1 MMMYHNPV
9 LLNESIFGL
18 NINPSG
24 IYVDVTYGGGGHSQ
38 EILKNLNSKGKL
50 IAFDQDQDA
59 IENKSNDRRLNLIKS
74 NFKYLNNFLNYF
86 QIKEIDG
93 LLADFGI
100 SSHQIDNKNRGF
112 STRFNSELDMRMN
125 KTQKI
130 DAKIIINDYDEDQ
143 LEYIFKNFGELKN
156 YKKVTEKII
165 SERIKKSIDTTGDLK
180 KILAPLVKV
189 RDENKFLAQVF
200 QSIRIE
206 VNDELEVIRTLL
218 SDSSKYIKKGGRL
231 VCISYHSLED
241 RIVKKFIQNGGYNDE
256 VPTDLYGNKN
266 FIFKKVGKMITPS
279 SEEIKLN
286 NRSRSAK
293 LRIAEKIWETFCPF

>member
-1 MMMYHNPV
+1 MYHNPV
-9 LLNESIFGL
+9 LLNESISGL

-38 EILKNLNSKGKL
+38 EILKNLNSNGKL

-59 IENKSNDRRLNLIKS
+59 IENKSNDSRLNLVKS

-86 QIKEIDG
+86 KINEIDG

-112 STRFNSELDMRMN
+112 STRFNSKLDMRMN
-125 KTQKI
+125 STQKI
-130 DAKIIINDYDEDQ
+130 DAKTIVNDYDKDQ
-143 LEYIFKNFGELKN
+143 LEYIFKNFGELRN
-156 YKKVTEKII
+156 YKKVAEKII
-165 SERIKKSIDTTGDLK
+165 SERAKRPIETTGDLK
-180 KILAPLVKV
+180 KILSPLVKV
-189 RDENKFLAQVF
+189 KDENKFLAQVF

-218 SDSSKYIKKGGRL
+218 SESSKYIKKGGRL

-241 RIVKKFIQNGGYNDE
+241 RIVKKFIQNGGFNDE
-256 VPTDLYGNKN
+256 VTSDLYGNKN
-266 FIFKKVGKMITPS
+266 TIFKKVGKMITPS
-279 SEEIKLN
+279 NQEIKIN

-293 LRIAEKIWETFCPF
+293 LRIAEKI

>member
-1 MMMYHNPV
+1 MYHNPV
-9 LLNESIFGL
+9 LLNESISGL

-38 EILKNLNSKGKL
+38 EILKNLNSNGKL

-59 IENKSNDRRLNLIKS
+59 IENKSNDSRLNLVKS

-165 SERIKKSIDTTGDLK
+165 SERTKKSIDTTGDLK
-180 KILAPLVKV
+180 KILTPLVKV

-241 RIVKKFIQNGGYNDE
+241 RIVKKFIQNGGYNNE
-256 VPTDLYGNKN
+256 VESDFYGNKN
-266 FIFKKVGKMITPS
+266 VIFKKIGKMITPS

-293 LRIAEKIWETFCPF
+293 LRIAEKI

>member
-1 MMMYHNPV
+1 MYHNPV
-9 LLNESIFGL
+9 LLNESISGL

-38 EILKNLNSKGKL
+38 EILKNLNSNGKL

-59 IENKSNDRRLNLIKS
+59 IENKTDDSRLNLVKS

-86 QIKEIDG
+86 KIEQIDG

-100 SSHQIDNKNRGF
+100 SSHQIDNKKRGF

-125 KTQKI
+125 STQKI
-130 DAKIIINDYDEDQ
+130 DAKIIINDYDKDQ
-143 LEYIFKNFGELKN
+143 LEYIFKNFGELNN

-165 SERIKKSIDTTGDLK
+165 SERTKRSINTTGDLK

-189 RDENKFLAQVF
+189 KDENKFLAQVF

-218 SDSSKYIKKGGRL
+218 SNSSKYIKKGGRL

-256 VPTDLYGNKN
+256 IVSDMYGNKN
-266 FIFKKVGKMITPS
+266 VIFKKVGKMITPS
-279 SEEIKLN
+279 REEIKLN

-293 LRIAEKIWETFCPF
+293 LRIAEKI

>member
-1 MMMYHNPV
+1 MMYHNPV
-9 LLNESIFGL
+9 LLNESISGL

-38 EILKNLNSKGKL
+38 EILKNLNSNGKL

-59 IENKSNDRRLNLIKS
+59 IENKLNDSRLNLVKS

-125 KTQKI
+125 STQKI
-130 DAKIIINDYDEDQ
+130 DAKIIINDYDKDQ

-165 SERIKKSIDTTGDLK
+165 SERTKKSIDTTGDLK

-241 RIVKKFIQNGGYNDE
+241 RIVKKFIQNGGYNNE
-256 VPTDLYGNKN
+256 VESDFYGNKN
-266 FIFKKVGKMITPS
+266 VIFKKIGKMITPS

-293 LRIAEKIWETFCPF
+293 LRIAEKI

>member
-1 MMMYHNPV
+1 MMYHNPV
-9 LLNESIFGL
+9 LLNESISGL

-24 IYVDVTYGGGGHSQ
+24 IYVDATYGGGGHSQ
-38 EILKNLNSKGKL
+38 EILNNLNSKGKL

-59 IENKSNDRRLNLIKS
+59 IENKSNDSRLNLVKS

-112 STRFNSELDMRMN
+112 SIRFNSELDMRMN

-130 DAKIIINDYDEDQ
+130 DAKIIINDYDRDQ

-165 SERIKKSIDTTGDLK
+165 SERTKKSIDTTGDLK

-241 RIVKKFIQNGGYNDE
+241 RIVKKFIQNGGYNNE
-256 VPTDLYGNKN
+256 VESDFYGNKN
-266 FIFKKVGKMITPS
+266 VIFKKIGKMITPS

>member
-1 MMMYHNPV
+1 MYHNPV
-9 LLNESIFGL
+9 LLNESISGL

-24 IYVDVTYGGGGHSQ
+24 IYVDATYGGGGHSQ
-38 EILKNLNSKGKL
+38 EILNNLNLKGKL

-59 IENKSNDRRLNLIKS
+59 IENKSNDSRLNLVKS

-112 STRFNSELDMRMN
+112 SIRFNSELDMRMN

-130 DAKIIINDYDEDQ
+130 DAKIIINDYDRDQ

-165 SERIKKSIDTTGDLK
+165 SERTKKSIDTTGDLK

-241 RIVKKFIQNGGYNDE
+241 RIVKKFIQNGGYNNE
-256 VPTDLYGNKN
+256 VESDFYGNKN
-266 FIFKKVGKMITPS
+266 VIFKKIGKMITPS

-293 LRIAEKIWETFCPF
+293 LRIAEKI

>member
-59 IENKSNDRRLNLIKS
+59 IENKSNDSRLNLVKS

-165 SERIKKSIDTTGDLK
+165 SERTKRSIDTTGDLK

-189 RDENKFLAQVF
+189 KDENKFLAQVF

-206 VNDELEVIRTLL
+206 VNDELEVISNLL

-241 RIVKKFIQNGGYNDE
+241 RIVKKFIQNGGYNNQVESDF
-256 VPTDLYGNKN
+256 YGNKN
-266 FIFKKVGKMITPS
+266 VIFKKIGKMITPS

-293 LRIAEKIWETFCPF
+293 LRIAEKI

>member
-1 MMMYHNPV
+1 MYHNPV
-9 LLNESIFGL
+9 LLNESISGL
-18 NINPSG
+18 KINPSG
-24 IYVDVTYGGGGHSQ
+24 IYVDVTYGSGGHSQ
-38 EILKNLNSKGKL
+38 EILKNLNSNGKL

-59 IENKSNDRRLNLIKS
+59 IENKSNDSRLNLIKS
-74 NFKYLNNFLNYF
+74 NFKYLINFLNF
-86 QIKEIDG
+86 FKIKEIDG

-125 KTQKI
+125 TAQKI
-130 DAKIIINDYDEDQ
+130 DAKIIINDYDKDQ

-165 SERIKKSIDTTGDLK
+165 SERRKKSIDTTGDLK

-189 RDENKFLAQVF
+189 KNENKFLARIF

-206 VNDELEVIRTLL
+206 VNDELKVIRTLL
-218 SDSSKYIKKGGRL
+218 NDSSRYIKKGGRL

-256 VPTDLYGNKN
+256 VVTDFYGNKN
-266 FIFKKVGKMITPS
+266 VIFKKVGKMITPS

>member
-1 MMMYHNPV
+1 MMYHNPV
-9 LLNESIFGL
+9 LLNESISGL

-38 EILKNLNSKGKL
+38 EILKNLDSNGKL

-59 IENKSNDRRLNLIKS
+59 IENKSDDSRLNLVKS

-86 QIKEIDG
+86 KIEQIDG

-100 SSHQIDNKNRGF
+100 SSHQIDNKKRGF

-125 KTQKI
+125 STQKI
-130 DAKIIINDYDEDQ
+130 DAKIIINDYDKDQ
-143 LEYIFKNFGELKN
+143 LEYIFKNFGELNN

-165 SERIKKSIDTTGDLK
+165 SERTKRSIDTTGDLK

-189 RDENKFLAQVF
+189 KDENKFLAQVF

-218 SDSSKYIKKGGRL
+218 SNSSKYIKKGGRL

-256 VPTDLYGNKN
+256 IVSDMYGNKN
-266 FIFKKVGKMITPS
+266 VIFKKVGKMITPS
-279 SEEIKLN
+279 REEIKLN

-293 LRIAEKIWETFCPF
+293 LRIAEKI

>member
-1 MMMYHNPV
+1 MMYHNPV
-9 LLNESIFGL
+9 LLNESISGL

-38 EILKNLNSKGKL
+38 EILRNLNSCGKL

-59 IENKSNDRRLNLIKS
+59 IENKSNDTRLNLVKS

-86 QIKEIDG
+86 KIKEIDG

-100 SSHQIDNKNRGF
+100 SSHQIDNENRGF

-125 KTQKI
+125 STQKI
-130 DAKIIINDYDEDQ
+130 DAKIIVNDYDKDQ
-143 LEYIFKNFGELKN
+143 LEYIFKNFGELRN
-156 YKKVTEKII
+156 YRKVTEKII
-165 SERIKKSIDTTGDLK
+165 SERVKKSIDTTGDLK

-189 RDENKFLAQVF
+189 KDENKFLAQVF

-241 RIVKKFIQNGGYNDE
+241 RIVKKFIQNGGSNDE
-256 VPTDLYGNKN
+256 VTSDIYGNKN
-266 FIFKKVGKMITPS
+266 IIFKKVGKMITPS
-279 SEEIKLN
+279 NQEIKLN

-293 LRIAEKIWETFCPF
+293 LRIAEKI

>member
-1 MMMYHNPV
+1 MYHNPV
-9 LLNESIFGL
+9 LLNESISGL

-38 EILKNLNSKGKL
+38 EILKNLNSNGKL

-59 IENKSNDRRLNLIKS
+59 IENKSNDSRLNLVRS

-86 QIKEIDG
+86 KINEIDG

-125 KTQKI
+125 STQKI
-130 DAKIIINDYDEDQ
+130 DAKAIVNDYDKDQ
-143 LEYIFKNFGELKN
+143 LEYIFKNFGELRN
-156 YKKVTEKII
+156 YKKVTKKII
-165 SERIKKSIDTTGDLK
+165 SERAKKPIETTGDLK

-189 RDENKFLAQVF
+189 KDENKFLAQVF

-218 SDSSKYIKKGGRL
+218 SESSKYIKKGGRL

-241 RIVKKFIQNGGYNDE
+241 RIVKKFIQNGGFNDE
-256 VPTDLYGNKN
+256 VTTDLYGNKN
-266 FIFKKVGKMITPS
+266 TIFKKVGKMITPS
-279 SEEIKLN
+279 NQEIKKN

-293 LRIAEKIWETFCPF
+293 LRIAEKI

>member
-1 MMMYHNPV
+1 MYHNPV
-9 LLNESIFGL
+9 LLTESISGL

-38 EILKNLNSKGKL
+38 EILKNLNSNGKL

-59 IENKSNDRRLNLIKS
+59 IENKSNDSRLNLVKS

-86 QIKEIDG
+86 KINEIDG

-125 KTQKI
+125 STQKI
-130 DAKIIINDYDEDQ
+130 DAKAVVNDYDKDQ
-143 LEYIFKNFGELKN
+143 LEYIFKNFGELRN

-165 SERIKKSIDTTGDLK
+165 SERAKKSIDTTGDLK
-180 KILAPLVKV
+180 KILAPLVNVK
-189 RDENKFLAQVF
+189 DENKFLAQVF

-218 SDSSKYIKKGGRL
+218 SESSKYIRKGGRL

-241 RIVKKFIQNGGYNDE
+241 RIVKKFIQNGGFNDE
-256 VPTDLYGNKN
+256 VTTDLYGNKN
-266 FIFKKVGKMITPS
+266 IIFKKVGKMITPS
-279 SEEIKLN
+279 NQEIKIN

-293 LRIAEKIWETFCPF
+293 LRIAEKI

>member
-1 MMMYHNPV
+1 MYHNPV
-9 LLNESIFGL
+9 LLNESISGL

-24 IYVDVTYGGGGHSQ
+24 IYVDATYGGGGHSQ
-38 EILKNLNSKGKL
+38 EILNNLNSKGKL

-59 IENKSNDRRLNLIKS
+59 IENKSNDSRLNLVKS
-74 NFKYLNNFLNYF
+74 NFKYLNNFLNYL

-112 STRFNSELDMRMN
+112 SIRFNSELDMRMN

-130 DAKIIINDYDEDQ
+130 DAKIIINDYDRDQ

-165 SERIKKSIDTTGDLK
+165 SERTKKSIDTTGDLK

-241 RIVKKFIQNGGYNDE
+241 RIVKKFIQNGGYNNE
-256 VPTDLYGNKN
+256 VESDFYGNKN
-266 FIFKKVGKMITPS
+266 VIFKKIGKMITPS

-293 LRIAEKIWETFCPF
+293 LRIAEKI

>member
-1 MMMYHNPV
+1 MMYHNPV
-9 LLNESIFGL
+9 LLNESISGL

-38 EILKNLNSKGKL
+38 EILKNLNSCGKL

-59 IENKSNDRRLNLIKS
+59 IENKSNDSRLNLVKS
-74 NFKYLNNFLNYF
+74 NFKYLNNFLDYF
-86 QIKEIDG
+86 KIKEIDG

-100 SSHQIDNKNRGF
+100 SSHQIDNRIRGF
-112 STRFNSELDMRMN
+112 STRFNSKLDMRMN
-125 KTQKI
+125 STQKI
-130 DAKIIINDYDEDQ
+130 DAKIIVNDYDQDQ
-143 LEYIFKNFGELKN
+143 LEYIFKNFGELRN

-165 SERIKKSIDTTGDLK
+165 SERAKKPLVTTADLK
-180 KILAPLVKV
+180 KILTPLVRVK
-189 RDENKFLAQVF
+189 DQNKFLAQVF

-206 VNDELEVIRTLL
+206 VNDELDVIRTLL

-241 RIVKKFIQNGGYNDE
+241 RIIKKFIQNGGFNDE
-256 VPTDLYGNKN
+256 VSSDIYGNKN
-266 FIFKKVGKMITPS
+266 TIFKKVGKMITPS
-279 SEEIKLN
+279 NQEIKKN

-293 LRIAEKIWETFCPF
+293 LRIAEKI

>member
-1 MMMYHNPV
+1 MYHNPV
-9 LLNESIFGL
+9 LLNESISGL

-38 EILKNLNSKGKL
+38 EILKNLNSNGKL

-59 IENKSNDRRLNLIKS
+59 IENKSNDNRLNLVKS

-86 QIKEIDG
+86 KIKEIDG

-125 KTQKI
+125 STQKI
-130 DAKIIINDYDEDQ
+130 DAKAIVNDYDKDQ

-156 YKKVTEKII
+156 YKKVTIKII
-165 SERIKKSIDTTGDLK
+165 AERAKKPIETTGELK

-189 RDENKFLAQVF
+189 KDENKFLAQVF

-218 SDSSKYIKKGGRL
+218 SESSKYIKKGGRL

-241 RIVKKFIQNGGYNDE
+241 RIVKKFIQNGGFNDE
-256 VPTDLYGNKN
+256 VTTDLYGNKN
-266 FIFKKVGKMITPS
+266 TIFKKVGKMITPS
-279 SEEIKLN
+279 NQEIKIN

-293 LRIAEKIWETFCPF
+293 LRIAEKI

>member
-1 MMMYHNPV
+1 MMYHNPV
-9 LLNESIFGL
+9 LLNESISGL

-38 EILKNLNSKGKL
+38 EILKNLDSNGKL

-59 IENKSNDRRLNLIKS
+59 IENKSNDSRLNLVKS
-74 NFKYLNNFLNYF
+74 NFRYLNNFLNYF

-100 SSHQIDNKNRGF
+100 SSHQIDNKSRGF
-112 STRFNSELDMRMN
+112 SIRFDSELDMRMN
-125 KTQKI
+125 TTQKI
-130 DAKIIINDYDEDQ
+130 DAKIIINNYDKDQ

-165 SERIKKSIDTTGDLK
+165 SERTKKSIDTTGDLK
-180 KILAPLVKV
+180 NILSPLVKAK
-189 RDENKFLAQVF
+189 DQNKFLAQVF

-218 SDSSKYIKKGGRL
+218 SDSSKFLKKGGRL

-256 VPTDLYGNKN
+256 VISDLYGNKN
-266 FIFKKVGKMITPS
+266 VIFKKIGKMIKPS
-279 SEEIKLN
+279 IEEIKLN

-293 LRIAEKIWETFCPF
+293 LRIAEKI

>member
-1 MMMYHNPV
+1 MYHNPV
-9 LLNESIFGL
+9 LLNESISGL

-38 EILKNLNSKGKL
+38 EILKNLNSSGKL

-59 IENKSNDRRLNLIKS
+59 IENKSNDTRLNLVKS

-86 QIKEIDG
+86 KIKEIDG

-100 SSHQIDNKNRGF
+100 SSHQIDNENRGF

-125 KTQKI
+125 SIQKI
-130 DAKIIINDYDEDQ
+130 DAKIIVNDYDKDQ
-143 LEYIFKNFGELKN
+143 LEYIFKNFGELRN

-165 SERIKKSIDTTGDLK
+165 SERVKKSIETTGDLK

-189 RDENKFLAQVF
+189 KDENKFLAQVF

-241 RIVKKFIQNGGYNDE
+241 RIVKKFIQNGGSNDE
-256 VPTDLYGNKN
+256 VTSDIYGNKN
-266 FIFKKVGKMITPS
+266 IIFKKVGKMITPS
-279 SEEIKLN
+279 HQEIKLN

-293 LRIAEKIWETFCPF
+293 LRIAEKI

>member
-1 MMMYHNPV
+1 MMYHNPV
-9 LLNESIFGL
+9 LLNESISGL
-18 NINPSG
+18 KINPSG
-24 IYVDVTYGGGGHSQ
+24 IYVDVTYGGGGHSH
-38 EILKNLNSKGKL
+38 EILKNLNSNGKL

-59 IENKSNDRRLNLIKS
+59 IENKSNDSRLNLINS

-86 QIKEIDG
+86 KIVQIDG

-100 SSHQIDNKNRGF
+100 SSHQIDKKNRGF
-112 STRFNSELDMRMN
+112 STRLNSDLDMRMN
-125 KTQKI
+125 RNQKI
-130 DAKIIINDYDEDQ
+130 DAKIIINDYDKDQ

-165 SERIKKSIDTTGDLK
+165 SERTKKSINTTGDLK

-189 RDENKFLAQVF
+189 KDENKFLAQVF

-218 SDSSKYIKKGGRL
+218 NDSSKYIKKGGRL

-241 RIVKKFIQNGGYNDE
+241 RIVKKFIQNGGFNDE
-256 VPTDLYGNKN
+256 VVSDLYGNKN
-266 FIFKKVGKMITPS
+266 VIFKKVGKMITPS

-293 LRIAEKIWETFCPF
+293 LRIAEKI

>member
-1 MMMYHNPV
+1 MYHNPV
-9 LLNESIFGL
+9 LLNESISGL

-38 EILKNLNSKGKL
+38 EILKNLNSNGKL

-59 IENKSNDRRLNLIKS
+59 IENRSNDSRLNLVKS

-125 KTQKI
+125 STQKI
-130 DAKIIINDYDEDQ
+130 DAKIIINDYDKDQ

-165 SERIKKSIDTTGDLK
+165 FERAKKSIDTTGDLK
-180 KILAPLVKV
+180 KILAPLVKSK
-189 RDENKFLAQVF
+189 DENRFLAQVF

-279 SEEIKLN
+279 NQEIKIN

-293 LRIAEKIWETFCPF
+293 LRIAEKI

>member
-1 MMMYHNPV
+1 MYHNPV
-9 LLNESIFGL
+9 LLNESISGL

-24 IYVDVTYGGGGHSQ
+24 IYVDATYGGGGHSQ
-38 EILKNLNSKGKL
+38 EILNNLNSKGKL

-59 IENKSNDRRLNLIKS
+59 IENKSNDSRLNLVKS

-125 KTQKI
+125 STQKI
-130 DAKIIINDYDEDQ
+130 DAKIIINDYDKDQ

-165 SERIKKSIDTTGDLK
+165 SERTKKSIDTTGDLK

-241 RIVKKFIQNGGYNDE
+241 RIVKKFIQNGGYNNE
-256 VPTDLYGNKN
+256 VESDFYGNKN
-266 FIFKKVGKMITPS
+266 VIFKKIGKMITPS

-293 LRIAEKIWETFCPF
+293 LRIAEKI

>member
-1 MMMYHNPV
+1 MMYHNPV
-9 LLNESIFGL
+9 LLNESISGL

-38 EILKNLNSKGKL
+38 EILKNLNSCGKL

-59 IENKSNDRRLNLIKS
+59 IENKSNDTRLNLVKS

-86 QIKEIDG
+86 KIKEIDG

-125 KTQKI
+125 STQKI
-130 DAKIIINDYDEDQ
+130 NAKIIVNDYDKDQ
-143 LEYIFKNFGELKN
+143 LEYIFKNFGELRN
-156 YKKVTEKII
+156 YRKVTEKII
-165 SERIKKSIDTTGDLK
+165 SERVKKSIETTGDLK

-189 RDENKFLAQVF
+189 KDENKFLAQVF

-241 RIVKKFIQNGGYNDE
+241 RIVKKFIQNGGSNDE
-256 VPTDLYGNKN
+256 VTSDIYGNKN
-266 FIFKKVGKMITPS
+266 IIFKKVGKMITPS
-279 SEEIKLN
+279 HQEIKLN

-293 LRIAEKIWETFCPF
+293 LRIAEKI

>member
-1 MMMYHNPV
+1 MMYHNPV
-9 LLNESIFGL
+9 LLNESISGL

-38 EILKNLNSKGKL
+38 EILKNLNSCGKL

-59 IENKSNDRRLNLIKS
+59 IENKSNDTRLNLVKS

-86 QIKEIDG
+86 KIKEIDG

-100 SSHQIDNKNRGF
+100 SSHQIDNENRGF

-125 KTQKI
+125 STQKI
-130 DAKIIINDYDEDQ
+130 NAKIIVNDYDKDQ
-143 LEYIFKNFGELKN
+143 LEYIFKNFGELRN
-156 YKKVTEKII
+156 YRKVTEKII
-165 SERIKKSIDTTGDLK
+165 SERVKKSIETTGDLK

-189 RDENKFLAQVF
+189 KDENKFLAQVF

-241 RIVKKFIQNGGYNDE
+241 RIVKKFIQNGGSNDE
-256 VPTDLYGNKN
+256 VTSDIYGNKN
-266 FIFKKVGKMITPS
+266 IIFKKVGKMITPS
-279 SEEIKLN
+279 NQEIKLN

-293 LRIAEKIWETFCPF
+293 LRIAEKI

>member
-1 MMMYHNPV
+1 MYHNPV
-9 LLNESIFGL
+9 LLNESISGL

-38 EILKNLNSKGKL
+38 EILKNLDSNGKL

-59 IENKSNDRRLNLIKS
+59 IENKSDDNRLNLVKS

-86 QIKEIDG
+86 KIEQIDG

-100 SSHQIDNKNRGF
+100 SSHQIDNKKRGF

-125 KTQKI
+125 STQKI
-130 DAKIIINDYDEDQ
+130 DAKIIINDYDKDQ

-165 SERIKKSIDTTGDLK
+165 SERTKRSIDTTGDLK

-189 RDENKFLAQVF
+189 KDENKFLAQVF

-218 SDSSKYIKKGGRL
+218 SNSSKYIKKGGRL

-256 VPTDLYGNKN
+256 IVSDIYGNKN
-266 FIFKKVGKMITPS
+266 VIFKKVGKMITPS
-279 SEEIKLN
+279 CEEIKLN

-293 LRIAEKIWETFCPF
+293 LRIAEKI

>member
-1 MMMYHNPV
+1 MYHNPV
-9 LLNESIFGL
+9 LLNESISGL

-38 EILKNLNSKGKL
+38 EILKNLNSNGKL

-59 IENKSNDRRLNLIKS
+59 IENKSNDSRLNLVKS

-86 QIKEIDG
+86 KINEIDG

-112 STRFNSELDMRMN
+112 STRFNSKLDMRMN
-125 KTQKI
+125 STQKI
-130 DAKIIINDYDEDQ
+130 DAKAIVNDYDKDQ
-143 LEYIFKNFGELKN
+143 LEYIFKNFGELRN

-165 SERIKKSIDTTGDLK
+165 SERAKKPKETTGDLK
-180 KILAPLVKV
+180 KILAPIVRVK
-189 RDENKFLAQVF
+189 DENKFLAQVF

-206 VNDELEVIRTLL
+206 GNDELEVIRTLL
-218 SDSSKYIKKGGRL
+218 SESSKYIKKGGRL

-241 RIVKKFIQNGGYNDE
+241 RIVKKFIQNGGFNDE
-256 VPTDLYGNKN
+256 VTTDLYGNKN
-266 FIFKKVGKMITPS
+266 TIFKKVGKMITPS
-279 SEEIKLN
+279 NQEIKIN

-293 LRIAEKIWETFCPF
+293 LRIAEKI

>member
-1 MMMYHNPV
+1 MMYHNPV
-9 LLNESIFGL
+9 LLNESISGL

-38 EILKNLNSKGKL
+38 EILKNLNSCGKL

-59 IENKSNDRRLNLIKS
+59 IENKSNDTRLNLVKS

-86 QIKEIDG
+86 KINEIDG

-112 STRFNSELDMRMN
+112 STRFNSKLDMRMN
-125 KTQKI
+125 STQKI
-130 DAKIIINDYDEDQ
+130 NAKIIVNDYDKDQ
-143 LEYIFKNFGELKN
+143 LEYIFKNFGELRN
-156 YKKVTEKII
+156 YRKVTEKII
-165 SERIKKSIDTTGDLK
+165 SERVKKSIETTGDLK

-189 RDENKFLAQVF
+189 KDENKFLAQVF

-241 RIVKKFIQNGGYNDE
+241 RIVKKFIQNGGSNDE
-256 VPTDLYGNKN
+256 VTSDIYGNKN
-266 FIFKKVGKMITPS
+266 IIFKKVGKMITPS
-279 SEEIKLN
+279 NQEIKLN

-293 LRIAEKIWETFCPF
+293 LRIAEKI

>member
-1 MMMYHNPV
+1 MYHNPV
-9 LLNESIFGL
+9 LLNESVSGL

-38 EILKNLNSKGKL
+38 EILKNLNSSGKL

-59 IENKSNDRRLNLIKS
+59 IKNKSNDTRLNLVKS

-86 QIKEIDG
+86 KIKEIDG

-125 KTQKI
+125 STQKI
-130 DAKIIINDYDEDQ
+130 DAKIIVNDYDKDQ

-165 SERIKKSIDTTGDLK
+165 SERLKKSIETTGDLK

-189 RDENKFLAQVF
+189 KDENKFLAQVF
-200 QSIRIE
+200 QSIRIK

-241 RIVKKFIQNGGYNDE
+241 RIVKKFIQNGGSNDE
-256 VPTDLYGNKN
+256 VTSDIYGNKN
-266 FIFKKVGKMITPS
+266 IIFKKVGKMITPS
-279 SEEIKLN
+279 NQEIKLN

-293 LRIAEKIWETFCPF
+293 LRIAEKI

>member
-1 MMMYHNPV
+1 MLWAIKQIMMYHSPV
-9 LLNESIFGL
+9 LLNESISGL

-38 EILKNLNSKGKL
+38 EILKNLNSCGKL

-59 IENKSNDRRLNLIKS
+59 IENKSNDTRLNLVKS

-86 QIKEIDG
+86 KIKEIDG

-100 SSHQIDNKNRGF
+100 SSHQIDNENRGF

-125 KTQKI
+125 SSQKI
-130 DAKIIINDYDEDQ
+130 DAKIIVNDYDKDQ
-143 LEYIFKNFGELKN
+143 LEYIFKNFGELRN

-165 SERIKKSIDTTGDLK
+165 SERVKKSIETTGDLK

-189 RDENKFLAQVF
+189 KDENKFLAQVF

-241 RIVKKFIQNGGYNDE
+241 RIVKKFIQNGGSNDE
-256 VPTDLYGNKN
+256 VNSDIYGHKN
-266 FIFKKVGKMITPS
+266 IIFKKVGKMITPS
-279 SEEIKLN
+279 NQEIKLN

-293 LRIAEKIWETFCPF
+293 FRIAEKI